1 MQLFKY
7 VTLTLC
13 QQQHPDDVVLPARG
27 KQSHLSKGPNE
38 ADGGKN
44 KEYEFNTQI
53 LHGTA

>member
-13 QQQHPDDVVLPARG
+13 QQQHPGDVVLPSRG

-38 ADGGKN
+38 ADGGKS
-44 KEYEFNTQI
+44 KEYEFNTKN